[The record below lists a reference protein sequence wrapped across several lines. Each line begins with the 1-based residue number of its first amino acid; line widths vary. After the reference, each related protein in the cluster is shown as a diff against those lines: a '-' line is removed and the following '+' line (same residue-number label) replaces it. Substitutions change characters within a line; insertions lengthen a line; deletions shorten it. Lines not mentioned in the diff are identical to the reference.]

1 MTQEAYRERFGAR
14 LHKTEE
20 RLTQLCDAY
29 LPAGEQIGAAARYS
43 LLGGGKRVR
52 AVL

>member
-20 RLTQLCDAY
+20 RLTQLCDA
-29 LPAGEQIGAAARYS
+29 ADRAAP
-43 LLGGGKRVR
+43 GGTVR
-52 AVL
+52 

>member
-43 LLGGGKRVR
+43 LLG
-52 AVL
+52 LSLIHI